1 MPSRFRK
8 ALFARNLMLAKKNL
22 GRDYLALLRHH
33 LGVRKGSISLLS
45 RFLRSKCCD
54 PCLWFQLLTNGIISF
69 TAITR
74 LITCHFRSVSKQK
87 EPTSQ
92 SLFWQYFTYIIGR
105 IFLSNLLKIKVVE
118 AAGVEP
124 LQVLKTRKLLILR
137 TDKKY
142 KTDRSPITA
151 CKLHTKSAML

>member
-69 TAITR
+69 TVITR
-74 LITCHFRSVSKQK
+74 LITCHFRAVSKQK

-92 SLFWQYFTYIIGR
+92 SLFWAIFYIYYWSHL
-105 IFLSNLLKIKVVE
+105 FE
-118 AAGVEP
+118 
-124 LQVLKTRKLLILR
+124 
-137 TDKKY
+137 
-142 KTDRSPITA
+142 
-151 CKLHTKSAML
+151 